1 MMDKYKISK
10 TVYSSAS
17 RGAVAETERNG
28 GRGGGSGSRWRSR
41 RWRGGKVEEKGDD
54 SPMCAR
60 WRRGLGMEERRCA
73 HRQRL
78 RARRRWA
85 DGGRNGGT
93 LGRAA
98 GVARW
103 SSRTGPRQARLKHRP
118 TGQRGRLREVKAQ
131 RRSTWLSSG
140 GEVAWR
146 KGSVA
151 RSDRS
156 LLKRKEWRGGGSRR
170 GRSAERGSGGLAVD
184 KARDRR
190 RRAVSGGRARGV
202 RTGKNRGGRE
212 ATDRWGPV
220 TVLAIQIK
228 SNRSKTIQTN
238 LNSNQTR
245 SNFILSKLDL
255 HKL

>member
-28 GRGGGSGSRWRSR
+28 GGGGGSGSRWRSR

-118 TGQRGRLREVKAQ
+118 AGQRGRLREGKAQ
-131 RRSTWLSSG
+131 RRSTWLSSV

-170 GRSAERGSGGLAVD
+170 GRSQRGGVGAWLSTRRATGGGGRCRAGARGGSGRGKTGEEEKPLTGGALLLCWQFKSD
-184 KARDRR
+184 QTDPKQFRR
-190 RRAVSGGRARGV
+190 
-202 RTGKNRGGRE
+202 
-212 ATDRWGPV
+212 
-220 TVLAIQIK
+220 I
-228 SNRSKTIQTN
+228 
-238 LNSNQTR
+238 
-245 SNFILSKLDL
+245 
-255 HKL
+255 